1 MVPDIDT
8 AKLLVIQAG
17 KMLLETGLIA
27 RTWGNVSCRVSDEE
41 FVITPSGR
49 SYEDLT
55 PDEIVKVRIDDLSY
69 EGDIKP
75 SSEKGVH
82 AAAYKLRPEV
92 NFVIHTHQ
100 TNASVV
106 STLGADIDVDSE
118 IHASVIGRRIPIAG
132 YGLPGTKKLREN
144 VYRAIEENPESRAII
159 MEHHGAVCM
168 GVSLE
173 DTFNIANVL
182 EDACGVY
189 IAKKSGKDKQ
199 PDKPVCYTS
208 VRNGD
213 GFIISG
219 DDGSSFEAHLDSPL
233 DRAQFA
239 TAAMHREI
247 YVANPDI
254 NVILGCTS
262 PAVLKATAKC
272 GGKLKPLLDDYA
284 QIAGRNIK
292 RIKNGKAAG
301 AFKGRS
307 AAIVKNGGIL
317 CLGTDMFEAKAVQMV
332 VEKNCKA
339 YLAGRNFKAVNY
351 INCLE
356 SALMRTVYVM
366 KYSKQ
371 KDKAPKEEEANK

>member
-1 MVPDIDT
+1 MENDILQ
-8 AKLLVIQAG
+8 AKLQVIEAG

-27 RTWGNVSCRVSDEE
+27 RTWGNVSCRISEDE

-55 PDEIVKVRIDDLSY
+55 PDEIVAVKIEDLSY

-100 TNASVV
+100 TNASIV
-106 STLGADIDVDSE
+106 SAMGNEIPVDSE
-118 IHASVIGRRIPIAG
+118 IHAGIIGKTIPVAK
-132 YGLPGTKKLREN
+132 YGLPGTKKLRKN
-144 VYRAIEENPESRAII
+144 VYESIENNPGSRAII

-168 GVSLE
+168 GTGLN
-173 DTFNIANVL
+173 DAFNIASIL

-189 IAKKSGKDKQ
+189 IAKKESKSKDIK
-199 PDKPVCYTS
+199 KPVCYTS
-208 VRNGD
+208 VRNGE

-219 DDGSSFEAHLDSPL
+219 DDGSSFEAMLDSPL

-239 TAAMHREI
+239 TASMHRDI
-247 YVANPDI
+247 FVAHPEI
-254 NVILGCTS
+254 NVILQS
-262 PAVLKATAKC
+262 ATPEILQAAAKC
-272 GGKLKPLLDDYA
+272 GGKLRPLLDDYA
-284 QIAGRNIK
+284 QIAGRNVK
-292 RIKNGKAAG
+292 KFKGNKALG
-301 AFKGRS
+301 ALKGRS
-307 AAIVKNGGIL
+307 AAIIKNGGIL

-332 VEKNCKA
+332 VEKNCKTF
-339 YLAGRNFKAVNY
+339 LAGKNFKELHY
-351 INCLE
+351 INAFE
-356 SALMRTVYVM
+356 SALMRMVYVM

-371 KDKAPKEEEANK
+371 KDKKEA